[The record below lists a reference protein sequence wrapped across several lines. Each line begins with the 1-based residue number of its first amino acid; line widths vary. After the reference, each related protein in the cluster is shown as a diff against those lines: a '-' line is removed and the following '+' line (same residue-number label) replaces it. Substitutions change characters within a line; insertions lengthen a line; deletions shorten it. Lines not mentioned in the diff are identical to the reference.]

1 MMGDTVRPVSISHHS
16 LAFWRLAGERERLDQ
31 LTFPA
36 HGHPG
41 ESSIPHSFGHLGLAV
56 EPLCQQLQL
65 GRENPAVLNAFDQV
79 LKQRRRNVMT
89 ADSRHG

>member
-1 MMGDTVRPVSISHHS
+1 
-16 LAFWRLAGERERLDQ
+16 
-31 LTFPA
+31 
-36 HGHPG
+36 
-41 ESSIPHSFGHLGLAV
+41 
-56 EPLCQQLQL
+56 L